1 MRACAPGTSLHHE
14 QASLPYNVLPA
25 CSAWKVDSS
34 MEGGAGGMRYW
45 REAFDAV
52 DADADGYQ
60 HARAGGI
67 SGAFG
72 MRHRNVSVDT
82 PLTRTCAWRAPVLS
96 AKALTTRAPPGPCF

>member
-82 PLTRTCAWRAPVLS
+82 PLTRTCAHAHGARRFCLQ
-96 AKALTTRAPPGPCF
+96 KR

>member
-1 MRACAPGTSLHHE
+1 MVPASAPGTSLHYE

-25 CSAWKVDSS
+25 CSAWKADSS

-60 HARAGGI
+60 HG
-67 SGAFG
+67 SGMPGACG
-72 MRHRNVSVDT
+72 LLHRHVCVDA
-82 PLTRTCAWRAPVLS
+82 PLVHICA
-96 AKALTTRAPPGPCF
+96 C